1 MLSWQ
6 NILNSRQ
13 IATGIEETQ
22 VNQGEVLRGEESVVF
37 TFPYQTNG
45 NHATELSTVGH
56 VILRTALKRYFRFP
70 RNCKQLR
77 VEASNS
83 MPNWEIYFPIFS
95 ETIHTN
101 LKMFS
106 QHDLRKC
113 R

>member
-56 VILRTALKRYFRFP
+56 VISEPHWKSTFDFTEIVNNYGLKRGTVCQIVRF
-70 RNCKQLR
+70 
-77 VEASNS
+77 
-83 MPNWEIYFPIFS
+83 IFQFS
-95 ETIHTN
+95 LN
-101 LKMFS
+101 LYIKKF
-106 QHDLRKC
+106 
-113 R
+113 